1 MAFRRSRRLFGLE
14 PEFAGIES
22 ICGVCEKEIDVNLRN
37 CKITICC
44 SRPIHKKCL
53 RDLLNAN
60 GPCPYCG
67 MNFDVLSGRL
77 KKRALEELEK
87 LMEPEDIMAAI
98 TLENGIIVGDE
109 DRQALV
115 STFRSIL
122 ALLHDFINYDIRQNV
137 CLVGGV
143 RVSLRMTV
151 RSNAEYMENFMRSFI
166 PLEVRPFLNLSIGVR
181 NCSQERLISY
191 QLVY

>member
-14 PEFAGIES
+14 PEFASIES

-60 GPCPYCG
+60 SPCPYCG

-77 KKRALEELEK
+77 KKRALEELK
-87 LMEPEDIMAAI
+87 NLMEPEDIMAAI
-98 TLENGIIVGDE
+98 TLVSRVVFSPFIQRRIHFSFNPYKSL
-109 DRQALV
+109 LV
-115 STFRSIL
+115 S
-122 ALLHDFINYDIRQNV
+122 
-137 CLVGGV
+137 LVKE
-143 RVSLRMTV
+143 L
-151 RSNAEYMENFMRSFI
+151 
-166 PLEVRPFLNLSIGVR
+166 
-181 NCSQERLISY
+181 
-191 QLVY
+191 